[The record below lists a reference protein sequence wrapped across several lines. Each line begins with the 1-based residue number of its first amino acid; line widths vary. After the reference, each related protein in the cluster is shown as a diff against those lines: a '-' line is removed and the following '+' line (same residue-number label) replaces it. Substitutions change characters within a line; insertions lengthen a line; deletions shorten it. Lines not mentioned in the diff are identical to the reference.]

1 MAHYQGDDH
10 NQTEKVMEFNEIDLR
25 AFGKA
30 IARLYQGNN
39 LSREE
44 TKEYYRQIILSIQPE
59 LQQGAFLAA
68 HLMKG
73 PTARELSGAWD
84 ALYEYDTE
92 KITPAFPENCCD
104 IVGTGSDA
112 LKTVNV
118 STPAAFIAAACGVKV
133 AKKGARLVT
142 GVSGA
147 TDILEIMGLDINT
160 PLQEANRCLEDHG
173 ICYLPGES
181 FLKAGWGRLIRSMR
195 FTSAFNIIGP
205 LTKPC
210 AKTTSIVI
218 GAYAE
223 SLCPLLIEILKE
235 TGTRAAISPY
245 GMSDQHDDK
254 LGIDEVSIC
263 GTSNIVELR
272 DGNIEHY
279 SLRPEDFGVKCRRY
293 EDIASQGTA
302 HANTLAVLKVLLGKD
317 EGPLADLY
325 AVNAAVALRIHG
337 VEKDLKKATAMAR
350 DRIADGSAFE
360 KLRKLIQYQ
369 GGDAGLEKLSIL
381 LKELAAAQDD

>member
-1 MAHYQGDDH
+1 MKKMSFGEQ
-10 NQTEKVMEFNEIDLR
+10 DLR
-25 AFGKA
+25 AFGKV
-30 IARLYQGNN
+30 IGDLGRGKS
-39 LSREE
+39 LSRAEAR
-44 TKEYYRQIILSIQPE
+44 EYYRQIILSEQPE

-73 PTARELSGAWD
+73 PTTAELSGAWD

-92 KITPAFPENCCD
+92 KIAPTFSEECCD

-118 STPAAFIAAACGVKV
+118 STPASFIAAACGVKI

-147 TDILEIMGLDINT
+147 TDILEIMGLDIST
-160 PLQEANRCLEDHG
+160 PLSEANRCLEEHG

-181 FLKAGWGRLIRSMR
+181 FLKAGWGRLIQSMR

-223 SLCPLLIEILKE
+223 HICPQLVEVLLE
-235 TGTRAAISPY
+235 TGTKAAMSPY
-245 GMSDQHDDK
+245 GLSDMHEES
-254 LGIDEVSIC
+254 LGIDEISIC
-263 GTSNIVELR
+263 GTTRIVELKN
-272 DGNIEHY
+272 GKIERY
-279 SLRPEDFGVKCRRY
+279 SLRPEDFGVKRCSY
-293 EDIASQGTA
+293 DDVASKGSA
-302 HANTLAVLKVLLGKD
+302 LENTRAVLAVLAGND
-317 EGPLADLY
+317 EGPIADLY
-325 AVNAAVALRIHG
+325 AVNAAVALRVAG
-337 VEKDLKKATAMAR
+337 MEEDLKKATSLAR
-350 DRIADGSAFE
+350 EALASGAALG
-360 KLRKLIQYQ
+360 KLKKLIEYQ
-369 GGDAGLEKLSIL
+369 GGRSGSEKLDGL
-381 LKELAAAQDD
+381 LKEVMK